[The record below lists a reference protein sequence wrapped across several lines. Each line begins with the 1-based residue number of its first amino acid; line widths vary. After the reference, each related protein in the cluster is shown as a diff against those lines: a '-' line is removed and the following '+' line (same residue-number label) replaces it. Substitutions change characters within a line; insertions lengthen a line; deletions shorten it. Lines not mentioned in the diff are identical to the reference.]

1 MSFFFFLI
9 SSLKISR
16 CFERNLSSPSGMMH
30 LLVWPVVI
38 LGAISSSVPA
48 LVSCRACWMT
58 LLFSPFSLCYFHRA
72 SVSWLGEKF
81 IWLGSSRTSL
91 CLYKVTFDDA
101 FKIPVKRPCKKGD
114 LSYRAVCSRLNVNV
128 CSSLYGLNLVYNSAY
143 SLQGLR
149 EISWGPCGPKLL
161 LSQTWVVSVALE
173 VFRS

>member
-114 LSYRAVCSRLNVNV
+114 LVTELSALDLTLMSARVYMGWIWFTIVLTLCKACVKSHEDLVAPSYFWVRL
-128 CSSLYGLNLVYNSAY
+128 
-143 SLQGLR
+143 
-149 EISWGPCGPKLL
+149 E
-161 LSQTWVVSVALE
+161 
-173 VFRS
+173 